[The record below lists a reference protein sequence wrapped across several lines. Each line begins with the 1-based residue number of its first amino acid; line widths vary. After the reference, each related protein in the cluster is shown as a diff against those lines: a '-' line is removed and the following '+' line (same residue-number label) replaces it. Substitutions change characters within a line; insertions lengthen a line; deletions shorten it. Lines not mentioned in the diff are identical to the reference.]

1 MTAKEELK
9 VLVDRLPEE
18 RLQWIVSWLRSM
30 VQGGKHIPPKG
41 NLGLRKP
48 FDRAELYGDVLADR
62 L

>member
-18 RLQWIVSWLRSM
+18 RVQWIVPWVRSM
-30 VQGGKHIPPKG
+30 VQGGKHTPPKG
-41 NLGLRKP
+41 NLGLKKP
-48 FDRAELYGDVLADR
+48 FDRMELYSDVLADR